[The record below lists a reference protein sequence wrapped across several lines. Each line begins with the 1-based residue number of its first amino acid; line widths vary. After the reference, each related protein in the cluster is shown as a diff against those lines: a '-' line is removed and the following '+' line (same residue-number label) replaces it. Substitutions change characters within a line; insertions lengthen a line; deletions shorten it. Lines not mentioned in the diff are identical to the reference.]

1 MEVQA
6 EKHMW
11 AEEQA
16 TLRGKL
22 TAAKGQLQA
31 LQDTSTVAER
41 GRQEHAEDAAR
52 LRLQLAQ
59 VSV

>member
-1 MEVQA
+1 
-6 EKHMW
+6 MW

-22 TAAKGQLQA
+22 AAAEGQLQA
-31 LQDTSTVAER
+31 LQDTSTVAEK

-59 VSV
+59 VST